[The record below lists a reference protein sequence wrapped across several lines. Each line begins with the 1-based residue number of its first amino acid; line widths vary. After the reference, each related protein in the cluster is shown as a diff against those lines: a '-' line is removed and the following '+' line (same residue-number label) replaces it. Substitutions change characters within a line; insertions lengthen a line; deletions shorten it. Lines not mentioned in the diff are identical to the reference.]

1 MGKESGFLVLITAVG
16 SGRIL
21 DLEQKIQG
29 EKNSKMAQT
38 IWTSESRK
46 KEFILTEMGKSLG
59 REDLKKV
66 SYVLGLHTL
75 SKSN

>member
-1 MGKESGFLVLITAVG
+1 MITAVG

-59 REDLKKV
+59 REDLKEV
-66 SYVLGLHTL
+66 SYVLSLDTL
-75 SKSN
+75 SKSNQRQ

>member
-1 MGKESGFLVLITAVG
+1 MEKESGFLVLITAVG

-46 KEFILTEMGKSLG
+46 KEFILIEMEKSLG
-59 REDLKKV
+59 REDLKEV
-66 SYVLGLHTL
+66 SYVLGLNTL